1 MHPWWFYNYIH
12 LQGLN
17 RVLTCL
23 SHAGFY
29 TVYLYHIAVKHFL
42 QPVVMYATLWS
53 RNLLCLIWTLMHI
66 LIFLILPVP
75 ISWILLP
82 LWSIKSFSLYL
93 CPGTL
98 KLYVLWDGLA
108 NRLNANGR
116 RTVCRFIMKSWEA
129 LITCFRTLQKL
140 QNANICLNL
149 SQIIV
154 INLKL
159 YFLLKWG
166 KYVFDTLPIFQGF
179 PLTKNGEICNFH
191 RRHTSTVR
199 QNLNLKN
206 PENHSVWFI
215 NNELPFYCIK

>member
-1 MHPWWFYNYIH
+1 
-12 LQGLN
+12 
-17 RVLTCL
+17 
-23 SHAGFY
+23 
-29 TVYLYHIAVKHFL
+29 
-42 QPVVMYATLWS
+42 MYATLWS

-116 RTVCRFIMKSWEA
+116 RTDCRFIMKSWEA

-166 KYVFDTLPIFQGF
+166 QYVFDTLPIFQGF
-179 PLTKNGEICNFH
+179 PLTKNGEICNCH

-199 QNLNLKN
+199 QNLNKKN